1 MSYGIK
7 RLSHQKEE
15 PLGLRPRNL
24 LSMFEALKIL
34 MGCIFLGK
42 SEKGFLNPKTD
53 FAFFFWRN
61 PKTDH
66 ESKVFPLLEDTSD
79 QI

>member
-15 PLGLRPRNL
+15 PLGLRTRNL

-34 MGCIFLGK
+34 MGFIFFGK
-42 SEKGFLNPKTD
+42 FEKGFLNPKTD
-53 FAFFFWRN
+53 FAFFWRN

-66 ESKVFPLLEDTSD
+66 ESKVFTLLEDTSD